1 MPRALVLFWEAGHQ
15 EGGHAGITFQPQLDV
30 CDWQLDWG
38 LTRRVTSFGH
48 QGLFHP
54 HVSPELRHD
63 NILEVE
69 DPLHCFSEE
78 AKLQGYKGLERMEM
92 HSVVAMQSKV
102 QSVGQAWVKGAA
114 AARLSSPSCEAS
126 DPVA

>member
-1 MPRALVLFWEAGHQ
+1 MSVTGSLIGAL
-15 EGGHAGITFQPQLDV
+15 PD
-30 CDWQLDWG
+30 
-38 LTRRVTSFGH
+38 
-48 QGLFHP
+48 P
-54 HVSPELRHD
+54 HVSPELQHD

-69 DPLHCFSEE
+69 GPLHCFSEE

-114 AARLSSPSCEAS
+114 AARLSSPSRGVS
-126 DPVA
+126 DAVAKQQDG